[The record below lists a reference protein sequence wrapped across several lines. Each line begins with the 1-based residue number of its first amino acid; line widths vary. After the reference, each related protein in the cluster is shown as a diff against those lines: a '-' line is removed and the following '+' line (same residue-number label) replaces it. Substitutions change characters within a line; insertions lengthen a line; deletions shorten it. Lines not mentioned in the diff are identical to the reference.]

1 MTSIFVLQI
10 QKKPIEN
17 TRKERTQIIMIHTF
31 LLYKVL
37 KNDKKNKCLYSFGNT
52 AISIPSYN
60 RK

>member
-1 MTSIFVLQI
+1 M

-17 TRKERTQIIMIHTF
+17 TTKERTQIIMIHTF

-37 KNDKKNKCLYSFGNT
+37 KNDKKNKCLSSFGNT
-52 AISIPSYN
+52 AISIQSYN